1 MQARIAIG
9 GDIIFG
15 KGVSQIARARGLG
28 YLFEPIA
35 PLLRDCLL
43 YTSPSPRDS

>member
-1 MQARIAIG
+1 MQVRIAIG

-28 YLFEPIA
+28 YFLSRLPPCCA
-35 PLLRDCLL
+35 KPTGRC
-43 YTSPSPRDS
+43 